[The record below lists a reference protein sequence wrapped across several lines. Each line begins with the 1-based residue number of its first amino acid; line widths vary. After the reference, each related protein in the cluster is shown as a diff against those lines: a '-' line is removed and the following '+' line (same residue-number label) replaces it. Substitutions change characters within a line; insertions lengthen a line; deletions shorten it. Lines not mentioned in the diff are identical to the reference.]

1 MPLARASPRSPTP
14 VLPPQ
19 SEAGDTETDGAG
31 ARVHWTQPT
40 SFKSFSHNF
49 LKPLIMTAGYR

>member
-1 MPLARASPRSPTP
+1 MPLARASPRSTMP
-14 VLPPQ
+14 VLPPP
-19 SEAGDTETDGAG
+19 SEAGDTETGQG
-31 ARVHWTQPT
+31 PVSHWTQPT